1 MVSKVDNQK
10 NGGKEN
16 GISQQGVLD
25 GKGRNDDRGLHARTK
40 AELTEFIRHIATIAT
55 KDCKNQLETKETD
68 PMSEM
73 IAREYT
79 EELIKEKLHQKLK
92 EYQTEDDED
101 EEQYTMEEMMLFK
114 ERVDS
119 LDN

>member
-1 MVSKVDNQK
+1 MAYRNKEYWTEKVEMMIEDYTPELTELMK
-10 NGGKEN
+10 
-16 GISQQGVLD
+16 
-25 GKGRNDDRGLHARTK
+25 K

-55 KDCKNQLETKETD
+55 KDCNNQLETKETD

-92 EYQTEDDED
+92 EYHT
-101 EEQYTMEEMMLFK
+101 LF
-114 ERVDS
+114 
-119 LDN
+119 LTNF

>member
-1 MVSKVDNQK
+1 M
-10 NGGKEN
+10 
-16 GISQQGVLD
+16 
-25 GKGRNDDRGLHARTK
+25 
-40 AELTEFIRHIATIAT
+40 TEFIRHIATIAT
-55 KDCKNQLETKETD
+55 KDCNNQLETKETD

-101 EEQYTMEEMMLFK
+101 EEQYTMEELMLFK
-114 ERVDS
+114 EWVDS

>member
-1 MVSKVDNQK
+1 
-10 NGGKEN
+10 
-16 GISQQGVLD
+16 
-25 GKGRNDDRGLHARTK
+25 
-40 AELTEFIRHIATIAT
+40 
-55 KDCKNQLETKETD
+55 
-68 PMSEM
+68 MSEM

-101 EEQYTMEEMMLFK
+101 EEQYTMEELMLFK
-114 ERVDS
+114 EWVDS

>member
-1 MVSKVDNQK
+1 MAYRNKEYWTEKVEMMIEDYAPELTELMK
-10 NGGKEN
+10 K
-16 GISQQGVLD
+16 V
-25 GKGRNDDRGLHARTK
+25 
-40 AELTEFIRHIATIAT
+40 ELTEFIRHIATIAT
-55 KDCKNQLETKETD
+55 IDYDNQLETKETD

-101 EEQYTMEEMMLFK
+101 EEQYTMEELMLFK
-114 ERVDS
+114 EWVDS